1 MKRAKFF
8 LTGMFILII
17 LLTVFLLIFT
27 ETKLF
32 LFLYIIFLL
41 SLIFTRFIETKL
53 INRKVKSY
61 IDNNNYDGATEYLNQ
76 KIEKCFFPANVYLA
90 VASLVFV
97 YMMLGKTV
105 KAKYLIEKYQK
116 LKNYKY
122 LYYIQMIILIAENK
136 LFEARYYQE
145 KLLKLRSKIFA
156 EQQESAIQIFE
167 MIDTEEFN
175 QSLYEKTKFPLLKSI
190 CLKYSDK
197 EGEQIEILTAED
209 LNFNQFIPAPQNN
222 VIVRTISIL
231 LIVLTPISL
240 IGAMILSALRTQQ
253 YDSITTIDG
262 GYYFL
267 KSIWIL
273 WLFLPITLA
282 CLIFGLVV
290 KKKNY
295 QTTGNIVVGAIFST
309 LLILFGSTHFLILNH
324 FKTDPKYLHK
334 IEATIQVDF
343 PKSFRIVTEDNTK
356 GKQVTKDKLYYK
368 YKSVV
373 RFLDEEEV
381 LIFENNLNEDYW
393 VDSFSEKTE
402 ELLSKIFLIETSSYD
417 KFLLYC
423 YESNEYNP
431 ESFISEYNY
440 ICIGYSK
447 KHKSLI
453 IYEYAVK

>member
-145 KLLKLRSKIFA
+145 KL
-156 EQQESAIQIFE
+156 
-167 MIDTEEFN
+167 
-175 QSLYEKTKFPLLKSI
+175 
-190 CLKYSDK
+190 
-197 EGEQIEILTAED
+197 
-209 LNFNQFIPAPQNN
+209 
-222 VIVRTISIL
+222 
-231 LIVLTPISL
+231 
-240 IGAMILSALRTQQ
+240 
-253 YDSITTIDG
+253 
-262 GYYFL
+262 
-267 KSIWIL
+267 
-273 WLFLPITLA
+273 
-282 CLIFGLVV
+282 
-290 KKKNY
+290 
-295 QTTGNIVVGAIFST
+295 
-309 LLILFGSTHFLILNH
+309 
-324 FKTDPKYLHK
+324 
-334 IEATIQVDF
+334 
-343 PKSFRIVTEDNTK
+343 
-356 GKQVTKDKLYYK
+356 
-368 YKSVV
+368 
-373 RFLDEEEV
+373 
-381 LIFENNLNEDYW
+381 
-393 VDSFSEKTE
+393 
-402 ELLSKIFLIETSSYD
+402 
-417 KFLLYC
+417 
-423 YESNEYNP
+423 
-431 ESFISEYNY
+431 
-440 ICIGYSK
+440 
-447 KHKSLI
+447 
-453 IYEYAVK
+453 